1 MKKTVTKLVFK
12 RETLK
17 ILSDHKLT
25 QVAGGGN
32 SDFDDGCTVP
42 TLKLVKQSAD
52 R

>member
-1 MKKTVTKLVFK
+1 MKKTTKLVFK

-17 ILSDHKLT
+17 ILSDRKLT

-32 SDFDDGCTVP
+32 SDFDDGCMIP
-42 TLKLVKQSAD
+42 TKLVKQSAE